1 MQAKKILKSYLV
13 SILLISLFQRSKI
26 KKKDS
31 HIYIFVVA
39 VLVSKKTVEEESRSF
54 FNCSGLYLFSQDEVL
69 KATNHFDDSNLI
81 GEATL
86 GMNYE
91 PQDAD

>member
-1 MQAKKILKSYLV
+1 MQAKKISKSYLV
-13 SILLISLFQRSKI
+13 SILLISLFRRSKI

-31 HIYIFVVA
+31 YMFVVA

-91 PQDAD
+91 PYDAD